1 MSMLLEKAIKKL
13 ESLPKKRQDIYASMI
28 FEELE
33 SEMRWDKLFA
43 RTSGAQIKKMEQMVR
58 GDLKKDTTSLWQFL
72 RAQ

>member
-1 MSMLLEKAIKKL
+1 MLLEKAIKKL

-43 RTSGAQIKKMEQMVR
+43 RTSGEQIKKIEQMVR
-58 GDLKKDTTSLWQFL
+58 SDLKKDTTSLWQFL
-72 RAQ
+72 RA

>member
-43 RTSGAQIKKMEQMVR
+43 RTSGEQIKKIEQMVR

-72 RAQ
+72 RA

>member
-1 MSMLLEKAIKKL
+1 MSILLEKAIKQL
-13 ESLPKKRQDIYASMI
+13 ESLPKRRQDVYASMI
-28 FEELE
+28 FDELE

>member
-1 MSMLLEKAIKKL
+1 MLLEKAIKKL

-43 RTSGAQIKKMEQMVR
+43 RTSGEQIKKIEQMVR
-58 GDLKKDTTSLWQFL
+58 GDLRKGATSLWQFL
-72 RAQ
+72 RA

>member
-43 RTSGAQIKKMEQMVR
+43 RTSGEQIKKIEQMVR
-58 GDLKKDTTSLWQFL
+58 GDLRKGATSLWQFL
-72 RAQ
+72 RA

>member
-33 SEMRWDKLFA
+33 SEMRWDNLFA
-43 RTSGAQIKKMEQMVR
+43 RTSGEQIKKIEQMVR
-58 GDLKKDTTSLWQFL
+58 GDLRKGATSLWQFL
-72 RAQ
+72 RA